1 MQITGLLLFCL
12 LRILA
17 GIADSACM
25 FDIRARRNNGSDIDD
40 IDTGIFYYSLVVL
53 APPDAALKTC
63 QLGRKSDSWSR
74 VCRKQNA
81 TAKIYLGKYFFDL
94 QNLFSLLCCSH
105 NRPLC
110 NASHTAKTT
119 QTAVSPPETFVSSE
133 CTPGRPRTRRNRIT
147 RVSVP
152 GSGTFPTWEPQCTFF
167 EVTPESRDKT

>member
-81 TAKIYLGKYFFDL
+81 TAKIYLGKNILRFTKFI
-94 QNLFSLLCCSH
+94 FSSLL
-105 NRPLC
+105 L
-110 NASHTAKTT
+110 AQKTT
-119 QTAVSPPETFVSSE
+119 L
-133 CTPGRPRTRRNRIT
+133 
-147 RVSVP
+147 
-152 GSGTFPTWEPQCTFF
+152 
-167 EVTPESRDKT
+167 

>member
-17 GIADSACM
+17 GIADPACM
-25 FDIRARRNNGSDIDD
+25 SDIRARRNNGSDIDD

-81 TAKIYLGKYFFDL
+81 TANIYLGKWQTNFLRFTK
-94 QNLFSLLCCSH
+94 FIFSSLL
-105 NRPLC
+105 L
-110 NASHTAKTT
+110 AQETT
-119 QTAVSPPETFVSSE
+119 L
-133 CTPGRPRTRRNRIT
+133 
-147 RVSVP
+147 
-152 GSGTFPTWEPQCTFF
+152 
-167 EVTPESRDKT
+167 